1 MASPIDHA
9 WALLKADPNMEI
21 PEHSLYPSPEQMR
34 TREGMPD
41 WGKGGFP
48 ESDEYRENY
57 EGRTMSKPSGL
68 EFADGSKTMNPII
81 ARLIFERNK
90 ALDFPPSGPGSRPT
104 KQTLERRGTQKPRV
118 GDFVVNPVG
127 VESVSY
133 PARGLAQRRT
143 SRYPG
148 HRKERE
154 DRLLQRRRERGDMT
168 YPYEQ

>member
-1 MASPIDHA
+1 MQPIDHA

-21 PEHSLYPSPEQMR
+21 AEHSLYASPEQMR

-41 WGKGGFP
+41 WGKGGFS

-57 EGRTMSKPSGL
+57 EGQTMGV
-68 EFADGSKTMNPII
+68 DGDKTMNPII
-81 ARLIFERNK
+81 ARLILERNK

-104 KQTLERRGTQKPRV
+104 KQTLERRGTQKPMM
-118 GDFVVNPVG
+118 GDFVVNPAG
-127 VESVSY
+127 VESRSY
-133 PARGLAQRRT
+133 PARGLAQRFR